1 MVYVNK
7 ISDSKEQRGAMAEGL
22 EMLSYDAESHT
33 LYPPSSK
40 WFNYQQK
47 KKHTLAS
54 MTPDNN
60 RAPIVSNIVP
70 TTNNVTARAI
80 ALVGNFGG
88 GFSN

>member
-1 MVYVNK
+1 MMQKATLSTQPAVNGS
-7 ISDSKEQRGAMAEGL
+7 IRL
-22 EMLSYDAESHT
+22 
-33 LYPPSSK
+33 
-40 WFNYQQK
+40 NQQK

-70 TTNNVTARAI
+70 TTNNITARAI